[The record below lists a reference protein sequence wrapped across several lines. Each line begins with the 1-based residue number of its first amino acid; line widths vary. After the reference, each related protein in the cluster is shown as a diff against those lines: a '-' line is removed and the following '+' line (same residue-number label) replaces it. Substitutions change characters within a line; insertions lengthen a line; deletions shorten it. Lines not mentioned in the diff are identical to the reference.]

1 MRRMRF
7 FFVGILGALVFCL
20 GACGSDEKSSTAPDD
35 DPTGEL
41 SSDSAES
48 LSSSGAGNSNG
59 SLSSASVVDSLTNS
73 SAGVSTD
80 SLAEASSSSAADT
93 SANASADSIVA
104 AANSPVIFTE
114 VDLVNLSYKDEEGG
128 DAGWVEVYNPADT
141 AVNLKGFYL
150 TNDKGAPTKFQFG
163 NVVVQPKSHM
173 IVYLSGRNLPDF
185 VAPHDTTNLLSS
197 YCETESDAVS
207 YAGRGNSEIKP
218 LPGQSN
224 FCFVENGANRAGAQ
238 YIPVKGSLGYYVLAL
253 TIGATEKGATDKE
266 KVPVDL
272 SNANM
277 FQMKAYIP
285 EGHSINFKLTQ
296 KGYRDVKGW
305 TKVLEGT
312 GDSNTVYSIR
322 PTLHTDYP
330 NMAQITGVRLD
341 IDNHDSIAKNVKV
354 FSYIAY
360 SRGHEPHANFKS
372 KKEGGSLYL
381 FNGEK
386 QLVDSVMY
394 PAAVIGKTWS
404 LEGAGGSLGSA
415 AAGLGSAT
423 AKWGFAAA
431 TPYGATAGA
440 VENAA
445 SQNAK
450 TEFPNS
456 GFYSKS
462 FTIPF
467 GKDDDYRCEKGG
479 SVPTATSPL
488 MTAELKIDS
497 TTVLRCATFADG
509 SVPGNVVNRT
519 YIFEEQPTVASVFI
533 TGDPQQMFHAD
544 SGLFMNENFWGDK
557 EIPVNIELLE
567 PGKTV
572 PGFNENAGLAMSG
585 NATRTWAKKS
595 VEITFR
601 EKYGKNKLDY
611 ALFPEFPNL
620 KKFKSFKLRNNGNNF
635 HFDYIRDMLASSIT
649 EGLGVDYQHGR
660 ASIVFYNGEY
670 YGIHNIRESSNKNYY
685 LANYNLDGD
694 QIDLLI
700 SSGDVATG
708 SPVDF
713 RDLTNLLLTS
723 KMTDEDLEKINEQLD
738 LNNLINYYAAEIFA
752 DNRDWPG
759 NNRKIWRAKNPR
771 TAWRWFVF
779 DTDMAFDNTQS
790 KLTGNIFEFVTAENS
805 GWPNNP
811 EFTLH
816 LRMLLKNEN
825 FKAAFINQIATIL
838 CMNFS
843 SERVL
848 ARMNKLQGDISAE
861 IARDQNRW
869 HKNVATMTEHE
880 GRIKTFATTRQDVVR
895 NEMQEHFALG
905 EMVDVTLASSGNG
918 TVQVHYL
925 PLDKSTLTIKFF
937 KGTPVT
943 LTAVPNAGCVFT
955 GWSDGVKDA
964 TRTIDPTDG
973 LKVTANFK

>member
-1 MRRMRF
+1 MERKRF
-7 FFVGILGALVFCL
+7 FFAILGAALAL
-20 GACGSDEKSSTAPDD
+20 GLSACGDSEKNPSGAPD
-35 DPTGEL
+35 GEL
-41 SSDSAES
+41 SSGVQSSGVQSSGEGALSSGAVRSSSSVVSSANSSGTSAGSADSLAGTS
-48 LSSSGAGNSNG
+48 SSSGADTI
-59 SLSSASVVDSLTNS
+59 VVVPNP
-73 SAGVSTD
+73 
-80 SLAEASSSSAADT
+80 
-93 SANASADSIVA
+93 
-104 AANSPVIFTE
+104 PVIFTE

-150 TNDKGAPTKFQFG
+150 TNDKAVPAKFQFG
-163 NVVVQPKSHM
+163 NVTVQPKSHM

-218 LPGQSN
+218 LPGQSD
-224 FCFVENGANRAGAQ
+224 FCFVENGENRAGAQ
-238 YIPVKGSLGYYVLAL
+238 YIPVKGTLGYYVLAL

-272 SNANM
+272 SQVNM
-277 FQMKAYIP
+277 FQLKAYIP

-305 TKVLEGT
+305 TKILEGT

-330 NMAQITGVRLD
+330 NLAEITGVRLD
-341 IDNHDSIAKNVKV
+341 IDNHDSLAKNIKV

-404 LEGAGGSLGSA
+404 LECAAGAGSEGA
-415 AAGLGSAT
+415 A

-456 GFYSKS
+456 GFYSK
-462 FTIPF
+462 PF
-467 GKDDDYRCEKGG
+467 SIAFGSADDYRCEKGG
-479 SVPTATSPL
+479 TVPTATSPL
-488 MTAELKIDS
+488 MAAELKIDT
-497 TTVLRCATFADG
+497 TTVLRCATFTDG
-509 SVPGNVVNRT
+509 AVPGNVVNRT

-533 TGDPQQMFHAD
+533 TGDPLQMFHAD
-544 SGLFMNENFWGDK
+544 SGLFKNENFWGDK

-567 PGKTV
+567 PGEKT
-572 PGFNENAGLAMSG
+572 PGFSENAGLAMSG

-759 NNRKIWRAKNPR
+759 NNRKIWRAKNPK
-771 TAWRWFVF
+771 TAWKWFMF

-825 FKAAFINQIATIL
+825 FKAAFINQIATTL

-861 IARDQNRW
+861 IARDQKRW
-869 HKNVATMTEHE
+869 SKNVTTMTEHE

-925 PLDKSTLTIKFF
+925 PLDKSSLKIKFF

-943 LTAVPNAGCVFT
+943 LTAVPKDGAMFT
-955 GWSDGVKDA
+955 GWSDGIKDA
-964 TRTIDPTDG
+964 TRTIDPADG

>member
-1 MRRMRF
+1 MKF
-7 FFVGILGALVFCL
+7 AFAGILSALALGL
-20 GACGSDEKSSTAPDD
+20 GACGDEKSSTAPEEQ
-35 DPTGEL
+35 PLGGL
-41 SSDSAES
+41 SSDSEES
-48 LSSSGAGNSNG
+48 LSSS
-59 SLSSASVVDSLTNS
+59 
-73 SAGVSTD
+73 SAGYSAGSIVPSVSSSSVEGT
-80 SLAEASSSSAADT
+80 SEGASAGSSEASSSSAAD
-93 SANASADSIVA
+93 SMASSSGSVADTIAVVA
-104 AANSPVIFTE
+104 KPPVVFTE
-114 VDLVNLSYKDEEGG
+114 VDVVNLSYKDEEGG

-150 TNDKGAPTKFQFG
+150 TNTLSDPAKFKFG
-163 NVVVQPKSHM
+163 DVVVKAKSHM

-185 VAPHDTTNLLSS
+185 VAPHDTTDLLSS

-218 LPGQSN
+218 LPGQSD

-238 YIPVKGSLGYYVLAL
+238 YIPVKGTLGYYVLAL

-272 SNANM
+272 SNVNM
-277 FQMKAYIP
+277 FQMRAYIP

-296 KGYRDVKGW
+296 KGFRDVKGW
-305 TKVLEGT
+305 TKILEGT

-341 IDNHDSIAKNVKV
+341 IDNHDSIAKNIKV

-404 LEGAGGSLGSA
+404 LEVATGAGSDG
-415 AAGLGSAT
+415 
-423 AKWGFAAA
+423 AKRWGFAAA

-456 GFYSKS
+456 GFYSKAFS
-462 FTIPF
+462 IAF
-467 GKDDDYRCEKGG
+467 GSADDYRCEKGG
-479 SVPTATSPL
+479 TVPTATSPL
-488 MTAELKIDS
+488 MAAELKIDT
-497 TTVLRCATFADG
+497 TTVLRCATFTDG
-509 SVPGNVVNRT
+509 AVPGNVINRT

-533 TGDPQQMFHAD
+533 TGDPLQMFHAD
-544 SGLFMNENFWGDK
+544 SGLFKNENFWGDK

-567 PGKTV
+567 PGKTA
-572 PGFNENAGLAMSG
+572 PGFSENAGLAMSG

-759 NNRKIWRAKNPR
+759 NNRKIWRSKNPK
-771 TAWRWFVF
+771 TAWKWFMF

-825 FKAAFINQIATIL
+825 FKAAFINQIATTL

-843 SERVL
+843 SERVV

-861 IARDQNRW
+861 IARDQKRW
-869 HKNVATMTEHE
+869 SKNVATMTEHE

-895 NEMQEHFALG
+895 SEMQEHFALG

-925 PLDKSTLTIKFF
+925 PLDKSSQKIKFF

-943 LTAVPNAGCVFT
+943 LTAVPKDGAMFT
-955 GWSDGVKDA
+955 GWSDGIKDA